1 MHQIRRYT
9 KSDAQHVGVLI
20 ANTYAKFNLAQMTS
34 QQRKAM
40 LGPFAYARSSLPEQ
54 REAVAI
60 AISAPSVW
68 VAEADGEIVGVL
80 RGGRTDHRGR
90 TVLSSLFV
98 NGRQH
103 RQGIGRGLVERFE
116 QEYAGHGAEVF
127 KLAAT
132 LYAVPFYLSVG
143 YKRST
148 SVRSLQSFGEPG
160 LPYQPMK
167 KTLTQVGALGRPD
180 PANPR

>member
-1 MHQIRRYT
+1 MFQIRRYT
-9 KSDAQHVGVLI
+9 KSDATHVGVLI
-20 ANTYAKFNLAQMTS
+20 ADTYAEFNLAQMTS
-34 QQRKAM
+34 EQRTAM
-40 LGPFAYARSSLPEQ
+40 LGPFAFACSSLPEH
-54 REAVAI
+54 REAVAS

-68 VAEADGEIVGVL
+68 VSETGGEIVGVL

-98 NGRQH
+98 KGRHH
-103 RQGIGRGLVERFE
+103 RQGIGRGLVGCFE
-116 QEYAGHGAEVF
+116 QEYAGRGLSVF

-143 YKRST
+143 YKKST
-148 SVRSLQSFGEPG
+148 GVRSLESFGEPG

-167 KTLTQVGALGRPD
+167 KTLT
-180 PANPR
+180 